1 MTPEASRPPLERSG
15 TALPRYRLGPAH
27 SRFTVQGFAGGL
39 LSFVAHSPT
48 FAVRDFEG
56 ELCWRHGAPG
66 VARLDIVVRADS
78 LDLVDKVRPADRED
92 IMRRM
97 KEEVLEVAA
106 YPEIRFHEEGIATE
120 PVGTDRF
127 RAGIVGLLSLHGVTN
142 RESID
147 AELLQYGD
155 GVRLIGTFP
164 LHLSAYRIRPVT
176 ALAGAIQLKDQL
188 RVAFDLAA
196 WREGACLADGRKA
209 RAS

>member
-1 MTPEASRPPLERSG
+1 MTPEASRPPLEASR
-15 TALPRYRLGPAH
+15 TVLPRYRMDPTH

-56 ELCWRHGAPG
+56 ELRWQPDAG
-66 VARLDIVVRADS
+66 VDARLGITVRAGS
-78 LDLVDKVRPADRED
+78 LELVDKVRAADRED
-92 IMRRM
+92 IMERM
-97 KEEVLEVAA
+97 MREVLEVAA
-106 YPEIRFHEEGIATE
+106 YPQVHLEAEAISTA

-127 RAGIVGLLSLHGVTN
+127 RVGITALLTLHGVTI
-142 RESID
+142 REGID
-147 AELLQYGD
+147 AELLQYSD

-176 ALAGAIQLKDQL
+176 ALGGAIHLKDQL

-196 WREGACLADGRKA
+196 WKEEA
-209 RAS
+209 